1 MTPTARSR
9 PCNVGVYEYDCNLTG
24 QDYSTT
30 DPVRHLLH
38 GHTLGLESNPGSEIN
53 ISFDT
58 FSRANSELFAVYS
71 DMPNTF
77 IYTENIVT
85 THYMPWIYT

>member
-1 MTPTARSR
+1 MTPTARSG
-9 PCNVGVYEYDCNLTG
+9 PCNVGVYEYDCNPTG
-24 QDYSTT
+24 QNYSTI
-30 DPVRHLLH
+30 DPVKHLLH
-38 GHTLGLESNPGSEIN
+38 GHTLELESNPGSEIN

-58 FSRANSELFAVYS
+58 YSCANSKLLAAYS

-85 THYMPWIYT
+85 THYMPCIYA